1 MIQKEA
7 YSYQKMVSKTGR
19 KVTTS
24 DVRFKDVVQALFIW
38 IFCFIMGRASIFQEI
53 APFGVALFATVF
65 SRRKNTVAYLVA
77 VGLGLLSCGLDG
89 FPLKYILAMVIIFL
103 YTRIPAVA
111 HREWSDLHMALT
123 VFVSLVLTNSLYICI
138 HGLLTYDLI
147 LAGMESFIG
156 FIMALMFRRVM
167 NIFLSQGK
175 RRILSN
181 EEMICISVFLAL
193 LLIGLGEINLL
204 GVSIRNIFSI
214 ALVLVFAYVGG
225 AGIGASMGIII
236 GLFLSMATL
245 PNPILIGSFGVCGLI
260 AGTFK
265 DLGRIGTSGAF
276 ILANALM
283 TFYIN
288 RSIEV
293 ILPFEEIAVAGAI
306 LLFIPRRAME
316 YLKQFLDFSTLR
328 YKEHS
333 QYINRMKELIAT
345 RLGEFSQVFHRLA
358 QVFSQISQHK
368 ILTGK
373 DSITKLFDLVAQQ
386 VCSECALYRG
396 CWQRD
401 FHRTYNNMF
410 ELISLAETKGVID
423 REQIPNEL
431 TKGCLKLEQV
441 VDVINEACDLYRA
454 NYRWQQKI
462 DECRN
467 LVSQQLEG
475 VSHVVTQL
483 AKELDMDMPFKK
495 DLEDKLL
502 LELDKKGIRV
512 KEVLVIEKPNR
523 KLEVNI
529 IKKSCGGRRECIQ
542 YVEKI
547 VGAILGK
554 PMSCKSQKCGFR
566 TKDQCI
572 LQLTQSQKFQIIT
585 GVSRKT
591 KQYTEI
597 CGDSYTFTPID
608 QGKYMLALSDG
619 MGSGSRAADESNAVI
634 SLLENFLE
642 AGFDLDITIR
652 TINSILM
659 LRSREEM
666 FATADLCIVD
676 LVTANADFIKIGAV
690 STFIKRRDYVEVIR
704 TPALPMGILEE
715 IHAETVTITLEDGD
729 MIVMLTDGVLDNI
742 DSELDRDQWMANTI
756 SQLDTHNPQELVDYI
771 MEETLKQSGGEIKD
785 DMTVMVSRVWRPYFA
800 NPSFYS

>member
-1 MIQKEA
+1 MVQKEA
-7 YSYQKMVSKTGR
+7 YSYRKMVSKTGR
-19 KVTTS
+19 RITIS
-24 DVRFKDVVQALFIW
+24 DVKLKDVFQELLIW
-38 IFCFIMGRASIFQEI
+38 TFCFIMGRTGIFQEI
-53 APFGVALFATVF
+53 APFGVALFAAV
-65 SRRKNTVAYLVA
+65 SPKRKNSAVYLVI
-77 VGLGLLSCGLDG
+77 VGLGLLSCRPGG
-89 FPLKYILAMVIIFL
+89 FALKYILAMGMIFL
-103 YTRIPAVA
+103 YTRIPAVGY
-111 HREWSDLHMALT
+111 RGWSRLHMALT
-123 VFVSLVLTNSLYICI
+123 VFVSLALANLLYVYIR
-138 HGLLTYDLI
+138 GMLAYDLI
-147 LAGMESFIG
+147 LAGMESIIG
-156 FIMALMFRRVM
+156 FITALMFSRVVD
-167 NIFLSQGK
+167 IFLNQGK

-193 LLIGLGEINLL
+193 LLIGLGEISFL
-204 GVSIRNIFSI
+204 GISIRNIFSI

-225 AGIGASMGIII
+225 AGIGSSIGMII
-236 GLFLSMATL
+236 GLFHSMATL
-245 PNPILIGSFGVCGLI
+245 PNPILIGSFGICGLI
-260 AGTFK
+260 AGAFK
-265 DLGRIGTSGAF
+265 DLGKIGTSGAF

-288 RSIEV
+288 RSTEV
-293 ILPFEEIAVAGAI
+293 VLPFGEIAIAATI
-306 LLFIPRRAME
+306 LFLIPRRAVE
-316 YLKQFLDFSTLR
+316 FLKQFLDFSVLR

-333 QYINRMKELIAT
+333 QHINRMKELIVT

-373 DSITKLFDLVAQQ
+373 DSITKLFELVAQQ
-386 VCSECALYRG
+386 VCSECALYRN

-410 ELISLAETKGVID
+410 ELISLVETNGIID
-423 REQIPNEL
+423 RKQIPNEL
-431 TKGCLKLEQV
+431 TKGCLKAEQV
-441 VDVINEACDLYRA
+441 VDAINEACDLYRA

-467 LVSQQLEG
+467 LVAQQLEG

-483 AKELDMDMPFKK
+483 AKELDMDMPFKE
-495 DLEDKLL
+495 DLEDKIL

-512 KEVLVIEKPNR
+512 KEILVIDKSNG

-529 IKKSCGGRRECIQ
+529 IKKSCGGRRECIRH
-542 YVEKI
+542 VEKT
-547 VGAILGK
+547 VGIILGK
-554 PMSCKSQKCGFR
+554 PMSCNSRKCGFR
-566 TKDQCI
+566 TQNECV
-572 LQLTQSQKFQIIT
+572 LQLTESQKFQIIT
-585 GVSRKT
+585 GISRKA
-591 KQYTEI
+591 KQYTDT

-608 QGKYMLALSDG
+608 QGRYMLALSDG
-619 MGSGSRAADESNAVI
+619 MGSGSRAADESSAVI

-642 AGFDLDITIR
+642 AGFDLGITIR

-690 STFIKRRDYVEVIR
+690 STFIKRKDYVEVIR

-715 IHAETVTITLEDGD
+715 IHAETVSITLEDGD

-756 SQLDTHNPQELVDYI
+756 SQLNTHNPQELVDYV

-785 DMTVMVSRVWRPYFA
+785 DMTVMVSRVWKPYFDSQ
-800 NPSFYS
+800 SFYS